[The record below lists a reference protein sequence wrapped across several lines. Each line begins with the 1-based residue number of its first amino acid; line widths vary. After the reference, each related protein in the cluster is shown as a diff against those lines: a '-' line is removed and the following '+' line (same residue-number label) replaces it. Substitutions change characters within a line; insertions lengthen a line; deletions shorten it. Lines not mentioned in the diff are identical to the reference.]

1 MGGSLA
7 RWVKKLEL
15 VDIAAPFTRQDLRA
29 IGVRGIQFGS
39 WDSRQP
45 FCLNTDIVAL
55 TCEGAETEDGRIYRV
70 DGESYFVRL
79 DACQP
84 LPFAADSIDWV
95 YAEHMIEHIKL
106 ADAMRWTREVKR
118 MLRTGGLL
126 RITTPDLGKYVAG
139 YLHDDGFF
147 ARHREASMKAGV
159 PLESRRAFMVNQI
172 FRFHGH
178 QWIYDFDELRYVL
191 GLAGFP
197 AESIAERAFRE
208 GVIPEVASMDRAFRR
223 AETIYIEA
231 LA

>member
-15 VDIAAPFTRQDLRA
+15 VDIAAPFTRQDLQA

-139 YLHDDGFF
+139 YHHDDGFF

-178 QWIYDFDELRYVL
+178 QWIYDFDELCYVL

-208 GVIPEVASMDRAFRR
+208 GVIPEVAGMDRAFRR